1 MPDKAKP
8 HHKKRRIRP
17 VIEEIVE
24 NTPTEVVE
32 ESLAVE
38 VQTQSIPEPIAEIQ
52 TEVARYDEP
61 PTIPSA
67 SPLPTQTLAPVELMG
82 EPKGKPLDM
91 RLLFGLTVII
101 SLVVGFVTGGVY
113 MYLTAGG
120 QDGVEVIV
128 PQPTPTQTPDMSP
141 SPSASPTP
149 TTSAK
154 PSSYKV
160 SVLNGS
166 GVIGAASKVKE
177 ALESGG
183 FTVSATGN
191 ADRYTYANTTIRA
204 KENVPLSSI
213 ELVKAALADGY
224 TVEVGSTLEDSSSF
238 DIVVIAGRR

>member
-1 MPDKAKP
+1 MPDKAKQ

-24 NTPTEVVE
+24 NTPTAAVQDTPSVE
-32 ESLAVE
+32 PL
-38 VQTQSIPEPIAEIQ
+38 TQSIPEPIAEIQ

-67 SPLPTQTLAPVELMG
+67 APTAPQTLSPAEIVE
-82 EPKGKPLDM
+82 EAKGKSLDM
-91 RLLFGLTVII
+91 RLLFGLTVVI

-120 QDGVEVIV
+120 QDGVEVVV
-128 PQPTPTQTPDMSP
+128 PQPTPTPTPEMSP
-141 SPSASPTP
+141 FPSNSPAPSASV
-149 TTSAK
+149 K
-154 PSSYKV
+154 PSAYKV

>member
-1 MPDKAKP
+1 MPDKAKS

-24 NTPTEVVE
+24 NTPTVVE
-32 ESLAVE
+32 SAAPSYVE
-38 VQTQSIPEPIAEIQ
+38 TPSIPEPVAEIQ

-61 PTIPSA
+61 PTIPGAPSA
-67 SPLPTQTLAPVELMG
+67 PIQTLAPSEFLD
-82 EPKGKPLDM
+82 EPKKSLDM
-91 RLLFGLTVII
+91 RLLFGLTVVI
-101 SLVVGFVTGGVY
+101 SLIVGFVTGGVY

-120 QDGVEVIV
+120 QDGLEVV
-128 PQPTPTQTPDMSP
+128 VASPAPTSTPE
-141 SPSASPTP
+141 ASPTP
-149 TTSAK
+149 SVSPSPTSSTK

-183 FTVSATGN
+183 FVVSATGN

-204 KENVPLSSI
+204 KEGVPLSSI
-213 ELVKAALADGY
+213 ELVKAALSDGY